1 MTVSTAGNNTR
12 PDYRVYKDP
21 MIQNMV
27 SMQSDKGEAHLS
39 APSPTRQ
46 HVKVEY
52 VKLAYVPPSDPDIL
66 LGNLIALYEEKMV
79 HDVKRTTENLTE
91 YKKNKNRRTY
101 VSCIRSTF
109 RDMLQLMA
117 KDIEPK
123 SLHAWCEKYMSANKV
138 KASSMNRA
146 ITCLCGIL
154 RWAAEDENIIEKY
167 NLVGLKRFSESDNGE
182 RTSRSLTEEEVK
194 KIFEA
199 LSRREE
205 KIRNRAK
212 EVASKPYNKYYLRQ
226 YKVPEDGYVDY
237 IIPFVAL
244 SLYTGARNGS
254 AVALRWQD
262 IDFNNKTVTLQ
273 KEYSKTGVTVQ
284 LPMVEDL
291 CTILKVWA
299 TQHRVNI
306 ADTSEDERFVFTSR
320 HQKENKPIVSIDK
333 KEWRKL
339 LLEAGI
345 PHARWHDLRHT
356 FASTLIKEKQS
367 IFAISKLLGHKS
379 IKTTERYL
387 HLSSEEAK
395 STISSLDGAFPS
407 QSILVKKGK
416 EKKAA

>member
-1 MTVSTAGNNTR
+1 MTVSTPRTNTS

-21 MIQNMV
+21 MIMNMV
-27 SMQSDKGEAHLS
+27 SMQSTQSEVHLS
-39 APSPTRQ
+39 APSPEKQ

-66 LGNLIALYEEKMV
+66 LGDLIALYEEKMV
-79 HDVKRTTENLTE
+79 HTVTRTAENLSE

-109 RDMLQLMA
+109 RDMLEQKA

-123 SLHAWCEKYMSANKV
+123 SLDAWCEKYMSANKV

-154 RWAAEDENIIEKY
+154 RWAAEKENIIEKY
-167 NLVGLKRFSESDNGE
+167 NLVGVKRFSENDSSE

-212 EVASKPYNKYYLRQ
+212 EVASKPYNKYYVRQ
-226 YKVPEDGYVDY
+226 YKVSDKGYVDY
-237 IIPFVAL
+237 VIPFVAL

-254 AVALRWQD
+254 AVGLKWQD
-262 IDFNNKTVTLQ
+262 IDFNNKTVTFQ
-273 KEYSKTGVTVQ
+273 GEYSKTGVTVQ
-284 LPMVEDL
+284 VPMVEDL
-291 CTILKVWA
+291 CTILKTWA
-299 TQHRVNI
+299 EQEGSNI
-306 ADTSEDERFVFTSR
+306 EDTSSDKRFVFTSR
-320 HQKENKPIVSIDK
+320 HQKDNKPIVSVDK
-333 KEWRKL
+333 KTWKKIL
-339 LLEAGI
+339 KDAGI
-345 PHARWHDLRHT
+345 SHARWHDLRHT
-356 FASTLIKEKQS
+356 FASMLLEKDES
-367 IFAISKLLGHKS
+367 VFVISKLLGHKS

-387 HLSSEEAK
+387 HLRDQAARNA
-395 STISSLDGAFPS
+395 ISSLDGAFPS